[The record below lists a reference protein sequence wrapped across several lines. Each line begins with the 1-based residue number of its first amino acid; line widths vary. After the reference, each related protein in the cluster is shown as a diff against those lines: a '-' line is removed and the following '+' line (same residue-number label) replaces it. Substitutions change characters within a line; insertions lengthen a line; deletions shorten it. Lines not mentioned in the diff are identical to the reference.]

1 MLVPGA
7 GGSYLVGGGFKGAP
21 LLPWAHRQTALLS
34 RNAQA
39 NLSRAL
45 FFPHV
50 KRHLPG
56 AGSQPVAAHGMHQP
70 VIVVTL
76 LMYFLFSPT
85 AFPRGSCDNDR
96 TSRSLSQ
103 KLGII
108 APFQRL

>member
-1 MLVPGA
+1 MLDPGG